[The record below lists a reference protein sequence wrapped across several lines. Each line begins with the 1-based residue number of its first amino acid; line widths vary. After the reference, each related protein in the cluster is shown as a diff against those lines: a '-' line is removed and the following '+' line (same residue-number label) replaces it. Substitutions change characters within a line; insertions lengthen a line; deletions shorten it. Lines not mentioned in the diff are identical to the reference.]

1 MYTIPITIEQGVL
14 RLPPN
19 AKLPPD
25 THRAVL
31 IVGDDLHP
39 NDDLDSNEFTLAA
52 LRDNPSLAFLEH
64 EPDLY
69 SIEDVRRENRNTR

>member
-1 MYTIPITIEQGVL
+1 MYAIPITIEHGVL

-25 THRAVL
+25 ARRAML
-31 IVGDDLHP
+31 IVSDDVHP
-39 NDDLDSNEFTLAA
+39 NGDLDSIEFQLAA

-69 SIEDVRRENRNTR
+69 SIEEVAPPGL